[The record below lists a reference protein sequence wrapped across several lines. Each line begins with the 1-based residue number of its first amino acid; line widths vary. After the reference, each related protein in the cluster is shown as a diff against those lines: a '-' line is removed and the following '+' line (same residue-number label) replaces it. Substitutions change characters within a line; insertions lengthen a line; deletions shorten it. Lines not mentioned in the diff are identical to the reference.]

1 MRVHLLNAP
10 AILRRGSVE
19 SQSGYPRSTL
29 YLRISQGLWTRPVKL
44 GPRAV
49 GWPSDEVSALNAARI
64 AGQSDAEIR
73 ALVTRLEA
81 GRKASTSASSP
92 TDASR
97 PGSRGQSISS

>member
-1 MRVHLLNAP
+1 MHIHPLNAS

-49 GWPSDEVSALNAARI
+49 GWPAHEVTAINVARI

-73 ALVTRLEA
+73 ALVERLEA
-81 GRKASTSASSP
+81 GRKASTSTSDL
-92 TDASR
+92 TDAS
-97 PGSRGQSISS
+97 

>member
-1 MRVHLLNAP
+1 MHVHSFNIP
-10 AILRRGSVE
+10 TILRRRHVE

-49 GWPSDEVSALNAARI
+49 GWPANEVSALIAARI

-73 ALVTRLEA
+73 DLVARLEA
-81 GRKASTSASSP
+81 ARRAAESASSP
-92 TDASR
+92 TDAS
-97 PGSRGQSISS
+97 

>member
-1 MRVHLLNAP
+1 MHTHSLNAS
-10 AILRRGSVE
+10 AILRRSSVE

-49 GWPSDEVSALNAARI
+49 GWPAHEVTAINVARI

-73 ALVTRLEA
+73 ALVERLEA
-81 GRKASTSASSP
+81 DRKASTSTSDL
-92 TDASR
+92 TDAS
-97 PGSRGQSISS
+97 